1 MGLEV
6 AILFER
12 LLPESL
18 SPLLG
23 QALAGLLTPVGD
35 GGLHRVC
42 ASGRFT
48 GRQTADLLTFCTN
61 QALDG
66 ALVIADADDVRVL
79 MFRQGNVVAATS
91 TVLFERL
98 GRILYRE
105 DLLGREDMVQLVEV
119 EEKQGQASAVA
130 MLPED
135 AARWAAERRIWEIAA
150 TLCFAR
156 RAHFIIVEGTPRLGG
171 LPTFEISTTQ
181 LAMEGVR
188 AYDEWRNGPSRSKA
202 ARPAETAA
210 EVPAEPAPE
219 SAASLD
225 EVDVDV
231 EPLRVIE
238 SDARKREREAAER
251 VLRKIRDAASA
262 AASQEAD
269 FLDRA

>member
-1 MGLEV
+1 MGLEI

-23 QALAGLLTPVGD
+23 QALSGLLAPIGD

-61 QALDG
+61 QTLDG
-66 ALVIADADDVRVL
+66 ALVVADADDVRVL

-105 DLLGREDMVQLVEV
+105 DLLGREDMVHLVEV
-119 EEKQGQASAVA
+119 EEKQGQTAAVA
-130 MLPED
+130 MLPDD
-135 AARWAAERRIWEIAA
+135 AARWAAERRIWEIAT

-156 RAHFIIVEGTPRLGG
+156 RAHFIIVEGTPLLDG

-188 AYDEWRNGPSRSKA
+188 AYDEWRNGPTRSKT
-202 ARPAETAA
+202 ARPK
-210 EVPAEPAPE
+210 EPAP
-219 SAASLD
+219 D
-225 EVDVDV
+225 EHVENGDVDV
-231 EPLRVIE
+231 NVEIEPLRVIE
-238 SDARKREREAAER
+238 SEGRKREREAAEH

-262 AASQEAD
+262 ATPDTD